1 MRISDWSPDVCS
13 SDLIAHL
20 LPRRM
25 IAFAPRDEGH
35 AFPMALQLY
44 PRQRP
49 AGIVALRIDAD
60 HQPGIGV
67 GLRTRILAHAVGDDA
82 PLLRSR
88 RHHPPAGTRS
98 EEHTSQLQSLMRISY
113 SVFCLK
119 KQTINT

>member
-1 MRISDWSPDVCS
+1 
-13 SDLIAHL
+13 
-20 LPRRM
+20 M

-49 AGIVALRIDAD
+49 AGIVALRIDAG

-67 GLRTRILAHAVGDDA
+67 ELRTRILAHPVGDDA

-88 RHHPPAGTRS
+88 RHHPPAGTHAETVDAAPIRS
-98 EEHTSQLQSLMRISY
+98 EEHTSELQSLMRISY
-113 SVFCLK
+113 AVSCL
-119 KQTINT
+119 NTT